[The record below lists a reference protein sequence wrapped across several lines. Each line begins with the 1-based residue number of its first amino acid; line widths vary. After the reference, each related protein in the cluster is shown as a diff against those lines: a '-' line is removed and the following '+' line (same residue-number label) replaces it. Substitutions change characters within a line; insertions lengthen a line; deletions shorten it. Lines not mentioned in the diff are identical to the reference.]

1 MTTICRHLTTLRRS
15 CRMSKAPSLLVRAR
29 ALTGFAELVSHLGGD
44 VEGLLSGVGMTTQM
58 LAQPEATIS
67 MPGAVALL
75 ENAASQLAA
84 PDFGLRLAQRQ
95 DFSALGPIAL
105 VASRADTVGN
115 ALVAIARNLPYH
127 VARTSLRMQS
137 GPAAGLAWLH
147 YELPSEIGGEQRQSV
162 EMCCLMLIQTL
173 RMLSGDAGADWSVVL
188 AHEPGLPLSRYREI
202 FACEVACQQSGN
214 GVIFPESFLAK
225 VLDSGN
231 PQIRVA
237 VERFVAHLIRRNPL
251 DLACQIEELIAR
263 QLAGGGC
270 SLADIARQLAMHE
283 RTLQRRLDAQQIR
296 FVDILD
302 RVRRK
307 QAREFLAQPALPL
320 SEVAILLGYSEQRS
334 LSRACRR
341 WFGTTPGAL
350 RTSS

>member
-1 MTTICRHLTTLRRS
+1 MN
-15 CRMSKAPSLLVRAR
+15 KAPSLLVRAR
-29 ALTGFAELVSHLGGD
+29 ALTGFTELVSDLGGD
-44 VEGLLSGVGMTTQM
+44 AEGLLSGVGMTAQM
-58 LAQPEATIS
+58 LEQPETTIS

-75 ENAASQLAA
+75 ETAASRLAT
-84 PDFGLRLAQRQ
+84 PDFGLLLAQRQ

-105 VASRADTVGN
+105 IASRANTVGQ

-127 VARTSLRMQS
+127 VARTSLRMQA
-137 GPAAGLAWLH
+137 GPAEGLAWLR

-173 RMLSGDAGADWSVVL
+173 RMLSGDAGADWRVVL
-188 AHEPGLPLSRYREI
+188 AHRPGFPLPRYREI
-202 FACEVACQQSGN
+202 FASEVACQQSGN
-214 GVIFPESFLAK
+214 GVIFPESLLES
-225 VLDSGN
+225 VLDSRN

-237 VERFVAHLIRRNPL
+237 VERFVAHLIRRSPL

-263 QLAGGGC
+263 QLADGGC
-270 SLADIARQLAMHE
+270 SLADIARQLAMNE

-296 FVDILD
+296 FTDILD

-307 QAREFLAQPALPL
+307 QAREFLAQSALPL
-320 SEVAILLGYSEQRS
+320 SEVALLLGYSDPRS

-341 WFGTTPGAL
+341 WFGTPPGVQRKAF
-350 RTSS
+350 